1 MQYQFNDFLK
11 SINVAPI
18 KETKIKV
25 DSERNVIDHKLTLLE
40 KKLNIET
47 KVVEEKQHEA

>member
-11 SINVAPI
+11 SINVVPI

-40 KKLNIET
+40 KKLNIDTRNMED
-47 KVVEEKQHEA
+47 KQNEA